1 MNRET
6 VTKFY
11 LTYTLYIFP
20 AVVALSSLILIIFV
34 IYPQVS
40 KLIANQKAEGDLK
53 IRSAFLETK
62 VQALESYDEDDLS
75 RKVNYALN
83 VYPAER
89 DFANILGLVEA
100 VTSKSGFSIV
110 SANFG
115 ESSTK
120 PSGSQSYVLKMEVL
134 GSRSLLSLLLSN
146 IEESG
151 RIMKVQSIETS
162 SSRDLQTANVIL
174 GVDILYAAVPGSFG
188 TVDSPLPQFT
198 QKDEEIIAKLAASA
212 PQAVSLPV
220 VPTTLGPRGK
230 ANPFE

>member
-1 MNRET
+1 MSKET
-6 VTKFY
+6 VSKFY
-11 LTYTLYIFP
+11 LTYRLYIFP

-34 IYPQVS
+34 IYPQIN
-40 KLIANQKAEGDLK
+40 KLIVNQKVEGDLK

-83 VYPAER
+83 VYPSER
-89 DFANILGLVEA
+89 DFGNILGLVKG
-100 VTSKSGFSIV
+100 VTSRSGFSIV

-120 PSGSQSYVLKMEVL
+120 LSGSQSYVLKMEVL

-146 IEESG
+146 IEDSG
-151 RIMKVQSIETS
+151 RIMKVSSVETS
-162 SSRDLQTANVIL
+162 SSRDLQTVNVIL
-174 GVDILYAAVPGSFG
+174 GVDILYAAIPGGFG
-188 TVDSPLPQFT
+188 TVDSPLPKFT
-198 QKDEEIIAKLAASA
+198 QKDEELIAKLAASA
-212 PQAVSLPV
+212 PQAPSLPV
-220 VPTTLGPRGK
+220 VSTKPGPRGK

>member
-1 MNRET
+1 MSRET
-6 VTKFY
+6 ISKFY
-11 LTYTLYIFP
+11 LTYRLYIFP

-40 KLIANQKAEGDLK
+40 KLIANQKVEGDLK
-53 IRSAFLETK
+53 LRSKFLETK

-83 VYPAER
+83 VYPSER
-89 DFANILGLVEA
+89 DFGNVLGLLQGVA
-100 VTSKSGFSIV
+100 SQVGFSIV

-120 PSGSQSYVLKMEVL
+120 LGGSQSYALKMEVV
-134 GSRSLLSLLLSN
+134 GARSLLSLLLSN
-146 IEESG
+146 IESSP
-151 RIMKVQSIETS
+151 RIMKVASVETS
-162 SSRDLQTANVIL
+162 SSRDPQTVNVVL
-174 GVDILYAAVPGSFG
+174 AVDILYAAVAGGFG

-212 PQAVSLPV
+212 PQAPSLPQI
-220 VPTTLGPRGK
+220 PTTLTPRGK